1 MTIAFVGLIVF
12 LGILLY
18 CAIWVAHY
26 WLYNFIYY
34 KCKPIS
40 KKIEFSYW
48 YEHSRAKEFFG
59 VISIIWWLVD
69 VIAPFGFIIA
79 GVVIGCDKLFR
90 KILKVA

>member
-1 MTIAFVGLIVF
+1 MTIAFVSLMVF

-48 YEHSRAKEFFG
+48 YEHSRAKEFFWSYKYYLVACRCYSSFWFYNRRG
-59 VISIIWWLVD
+59 CYWL
-69 VIAPFGFIIA
+69 
-79 GVVIGCDKLFR
+79 
-90 KILKVA
+90 